1 MGFEVTREIVAGN
14 TLIAEA
20 IQSQNFVTTVSG
32 WQIAA
37 NGNAEFNNVTV
48 RGTFITQGSDGSM
61 VKIDA
66 GTGRALITIK
76 PPDYSGITPLPV
88 SNPGYIRGEI
98 ANIAAVG
105 WSQLVIGGPFPDT
118 QVAPTI
124 TMGSYSIDG
133 VTSSDF
139 ISFITSRAIF
149 TTKVLDGNASVYSPG
164 YNGTVNVSFT
174 AVTSFTVA
182 VPFPRTMGGIP
193 KIMTNIDSGA
203 GAAAQWHSR
212 AISATANGFTLLVFA
227 AAAGTWSNI
236 PVSWAAFLQS

>member
-37 NGNAEFNNVTV
+37 NGNAEFNNITV
-48 RGTFITQGSDGSM
+48 RGTFITKGTDGSM
-61 VKIDA
+61 VEIDA
-66 GTGRALITIK
+66 GTGRALISIK
-76 PPDYSGITPLPV
+76 PPDYSGIVPLPV

-98 ANIAAVG
+98 ANIAGAG
-105 WSQLVIGGPFPDT
+105 WSQLVIGGPFPDS

-133 VTSSDF
+133 VTSTDF

-149 TTKVLDGNASVYSPG
+149 SDQVEDPNHSIYSPG
-164 YNGTVNVSFT
+164 FNGTVNVSF
-174 AVTSFTVA
+174 AAMTSFTVA
-182 VPFPRTMGGIP
+182 VPFPNTMGSIP
-193 KIMTNIDSGA
+193 KVMTNIDSGA

-212 AISATANGFTLLVFA
+212 AISATRNGFTLLVFA

-236 PVSWAAFLQS
+236 PVSWAAFLPS